1 VTSALSN
8 MAETLAR
15 EDEEDEPISKVER
28 MRRALREGKT
38 SMTAADLAKAG
49 ELKSTPLVYAL
60 LRPDVDRGRVVLLD
74 GRYAWN
80 EHYDVK
86 LETDVRAAIVLL
98 RSNGYRVEKH
108 K

>member
-1 VTSALSN
+1 
-8 MAETLAR
+8 
-15 EDEEDEPISKVER
+15 
-28 MRRALREGKT
+28 
-38 SMTAADLAKAG
+38 
-49 ELKSTPLVYAL
+49 
-60 LRPDVDRGRVVLLD
+60 VVLLD